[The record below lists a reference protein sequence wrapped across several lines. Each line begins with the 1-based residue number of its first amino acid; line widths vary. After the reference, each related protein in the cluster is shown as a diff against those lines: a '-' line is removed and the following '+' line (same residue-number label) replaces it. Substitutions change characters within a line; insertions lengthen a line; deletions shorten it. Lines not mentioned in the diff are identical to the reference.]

1 MADRHSDAEVEAR
14 LARLDELLEQLD
26 RIPGATSA
34 LGIEAVRVLSEV
46 YGTALARVMDT
57 VAGSPELLAAF
68 DQDELLRHL
77 MVLHDLHPQPLPA
90 RVEAALD
97 RVRPY
102 LRSHGGDV
110 SLVAIADGVARV
122 ELTGHCDGCTS
133 STETMRDAIN
143 AAVLAVA
150 PELQRVEAEPATAP
164 AHPAPVIPV
173 DSLMRRPEVSATR

>member
-1 MADRHSDAEVEAR
+1 MAERLSDADVEDR
-14 LARLDELLEQLD
+14 LARLDDLLGQLD
-26 RIPGATSA
+26 RIPGATSELA
-34 LGIEAVRVLSEV
+34 VEAVRTLSEV
-46 YGTALARVMDT
+46 YGAALARVLDA
-57 VAGSPELLAAF
+57 VAGTPELLAAF

-77 MVLHDLHPQPLPA
+77 MVLHDLHPQPLPE

-133 STETMRDAIN
+133 STETMRDAIS

-150 PELQRVEAEPATAP
+150 PELQRVDAEPATAT
-164 AHPAPVIPV
+164 AHPAPIIPV
-173 DSLMRRPEVSATR
+173 DSLLQRPAVRA